1 MTLETFLMT
10 VTFVGLVYWGF
21 CEAWQLYIAPNKSVF
36 MEMKSDFQRLS
47 APLSRAGRGVVSFVG
62 ARLKRGAA

>member
-36 MEMKSDFQRLS
+36 TEMKRDFQRLS
-47 APLSRAGRGVVSFVG
+47 APLSRAGRRMWLSIV
-62 ARLKRGAA
+62 AQNKEEIR